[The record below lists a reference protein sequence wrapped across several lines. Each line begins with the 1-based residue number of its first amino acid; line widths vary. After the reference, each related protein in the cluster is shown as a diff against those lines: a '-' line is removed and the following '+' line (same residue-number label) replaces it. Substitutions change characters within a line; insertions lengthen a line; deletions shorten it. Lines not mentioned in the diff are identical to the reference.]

1 MGTASNFKACGS
13 HFLFIQR
20 ARQESEIFLWVSLLP
35 TGRLITLKQSN
46 MKKETMIAVHNVT
59 AKAENYLIISAL
71 ITTGVK
77 LLSSVIL
84 DALNKRK
91 KSK

>member
-1 MGTASNFKACGS
+1 
-13 HFLFIQR
+13 
-20 ARQESEIFLWVSLLP
+20 
-35 TGRLITLKQSN
+35 
-46 MKKETMIAVHNVT
+46 MIAVHNVT
-59 AKAENYLIISAL
+59 AKAEKYLIISAF
-71 ITTGVK
+71 IATGVK